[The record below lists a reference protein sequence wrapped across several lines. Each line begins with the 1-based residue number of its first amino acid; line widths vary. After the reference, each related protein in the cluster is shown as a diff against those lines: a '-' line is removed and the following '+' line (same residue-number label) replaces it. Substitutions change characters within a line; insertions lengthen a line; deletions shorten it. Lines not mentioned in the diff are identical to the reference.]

1 MDRLLGTC
9 ILLGLAVILALTLC
23 LRSPVVRMY
32 GSELFRSCQR
42 LIVSIQTANWPTI
55 EDRHFIVKYQR
66 GDESSARMVL
76 AEAER
81 VYQPLGSFFGYFP
94 NQKVPILIYPDRAS
108 LNRIFGWGNDES
120 AMGVYW
126 AGVIR
131 VLSPKVWMGDIPVSQ
146 QQQVFQAQGPVAH
159 EYTHLLVDYKTGG
172 NYTRWLTEGLAQYA
186 EETIAGG
193 DPPDRE
199 RLTITAPALEQLDGK
214 FDDPVWQDYSYTV
227 SKDMVSYLISNYGS
241 ARIPRMLEVLDRG
254 QPMDKA
260 FVQVYGITLDEFV
273 RSYNAVSPI

>member
-1 MDRLLGTC
+1 MDRLMGARV
-9 ILLGLAVILALTLC
+9 LLGLTAILAMTMC
-23 LRSPVVRMY
+23 LRNPVRVH
-32 GSELFRSCQR
+32 GFELFRDCQR
-42 LIVSIQTANWPTI
+42 LIVSIQTANWPAL

-66 GDESSARMVL
+66 GDEPSARMVL
-76 AEAER
+76 ADAEG

-94 NQKVPILIYPDRAS
+94 NQKVPILIYPDRTS

-131 VLSPKVWMGDIPVSQ
+131 VLSPRVWMSDTPLSQ

-186 EETIAGG
+186 EESIAGG

-199 RLTITAPALEQLDGK
+199 RLAITDPALKQLDGK
-214 FDDPVWQDYSYTV
+214 FDDPLWQDYSYTV
-227 SKDMVSYLISNYGS
+227 SKDMVSYLIGS
-241 ARIPRMLEVLDRG
+241 CGPERIPRLLDALDSRE
-254 QPMDKA
+254 PMDKA
-260 FVQVYGITLDEFV
+260 FAQVYGITLDQFV
-273 RSYNAVSPI
+273 ESYNTVSSI

>member
-1 MDRLLGTC
+1 MDRLIGAC
-9 ILLGLAVILALTLC
+9 ILFGLAVILALTTFLRNPVRLC
-23 LRSPVVRMY
+23 
-32 GSELFRSCQR
+32 GSEIFRAGQR
-42 LIVSIQTANWPTI
+42 LIVNIETANWPVI

-66 GDESSARMVL
+66 GDEASARMVL

-81 VYQPLGSFFGYFP
+81 VYQPLGSYFGYFP
-94 NQKVPILIYPDRAS
+94 DQRVPILIYPDRTS
-108 LNRIFGWGNDES
+108 LNRCFGWNSDES

-131 VLSPKVWMGDIPVSQ
+131 VLSPRVWMENIPASQ

-186 EETIAGG
+186 EQTITGG
-193 DPPDRE
+193 DSPDRE
-199 RLTITAPALEQLDGK
+199 RLAVTEPALMQLDGK

-227 SKDMVSYLISNYGS
+227 SLDLISFLINNYGS
-241 ARIPRMLEVLDRG
+241 QRIPQLLEALDRG
-254 QPMDKA
+254 QSLDKSFA
-260 FVQVYGITLDEFV
+260 QVYGITFDQFIK
-273 RSYNAVSPI
+273 SYDTVSPI

>member
-1 MDRLLGTC
+1 MDRLLGACVLFCLT
-9 ILLGLAVILALTLC
+9 VILVVTLC
-23 LRSPVVRMY
+23 LRSPVRMY
-32 GSELFRSCQR
+32 GFELFRDCQR
-42 LIVSIQTANWPTI
+42 LIASLQTANWPSI

-66 GDESSARMVL
+66 GDEASARLVL

-94 NQKVPILIYPDRAS
+94 DQKVPILIYPDRAS

-131 VLSPKVWMGDIPVSQ
+131 VLSPRVWMGDTPVNQ
-146 QQQVFQAQGPVAH
+146 RQQVLQAEGPVAH

-186 EETIAGG
+186 EQTITGG
-193 DPPDRE
+193 NPPDRK
-199 RLTITAPALEQLDGK
+199 RLEVDEPMNQLDK
-214 FDDPVWQDYSYTV
+214 RFDDPVWQDYSYTV
-227 SKDMVSYLISNYGS
+227 SMDMISYLISSYGS
-241 ARIPRMLEVLDRG
+241 APIPRLLEVLDRG
-254 QPMDKA
+254 EPMDKA
-260 FVQVYGITLDEFV
+260 FTQVYGITLDQFV
-273 RSYNAVSPI
+273 RGYNTVSQV